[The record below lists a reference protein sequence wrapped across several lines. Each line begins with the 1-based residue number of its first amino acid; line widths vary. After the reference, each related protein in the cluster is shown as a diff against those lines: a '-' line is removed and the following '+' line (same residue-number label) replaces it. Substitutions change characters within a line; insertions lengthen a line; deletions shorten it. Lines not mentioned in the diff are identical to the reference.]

1 MYFIIT
7 TPKMNPYQKA
17 KIYTF
22 YLPNVEG
29 VVYIHGSIQP
39 PASRSISSLNQR
51 RVTYLNR
58 LQMDESKR
66 SPRLDALAQIF
77 AGEDYRYETINYP
90 CLSRKALY
98 RKCESMYAKLSAEQ
112 IARNRATRRACYAR
126 NREKES
132 ARHAEYLKTNRDK
145 VNAQKRDAY
154 HHGTRCKEYKPQNT
168 EPMPEFGVK
177 SVPCTVTFD

>member
-1 MYFIIT
+1 
-7 TPKMNPYQKA
+7 MNPYQKA

-22 YLPNVEG
+22 YLPNVKG

-51 RVTYLNR
+51 RVAYLNR
-58 LQMDESKR
+58 VQMDETKR
-66 SPRLDALAQIF
+66 SPRLDDLAQIF
-77 AGEDYRYETINYP
+77 AGEEYRYDVMDYP
-90 CLSRKALY
+90 CVSRKALY

-126 NREKES
+126 NRGKE
-132 ARHAEYLKTNRDK
+132 ANRHAVYLETNRDK
-145 VNAQKRDAY
+145 VNAQKRHAY

-168 EPMPEFGVK
+168 ETIPEFGVK
-177 SVPCTVTFD
+177 SGLCTVTFD

>member
-1 MYFIIT
+1 
-7 TPKMNPYQKA
+7 MNPYQKA

-51 RVTYLNR
+51 RVAYLNR
-58 LQMDESKR
+58 VQIDEKKR
-66 SPRLDALAQIF
+66 SPRLDDLAQIF
-77 AGEDYRYETINYP
+77 AGEEYKYDVMDYP
-90 CLSRKALY
+90 CTSRKALY

-126 NREKES
+126 NKDKEATRQIEFREK
-132 ARHAEYLKTNRDK
+132 HRDK
-145 VNAQKRDAY
+145 INAQKRYAY
-154 HHGTRCKEYKPQNT
+154 HHGTRCKEYKPQTN
-168 EPMPEFGVK
+168 EPIPEFGVK
-177 SVPCTVTFD
+177 LGACTVTFD